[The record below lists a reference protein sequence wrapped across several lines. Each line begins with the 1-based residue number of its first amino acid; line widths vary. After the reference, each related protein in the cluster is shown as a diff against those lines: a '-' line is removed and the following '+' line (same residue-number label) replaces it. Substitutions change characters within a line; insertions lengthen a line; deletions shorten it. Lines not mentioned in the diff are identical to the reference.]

1 MKKILLL
8 GIITFSTL
16 TFAQEESYKISQVT
30 TDKGGTWGAIPA
42 ANGQLIFVDN
52 AANVNKDDIFN
63 SRLYVMERNSKELA
77 LPTFAKYEK
86 IGSPYISKDGSEFY
100 FTESGTVSSVL
111 KKGLL
116 SSGTII
122 HPLQIHISK
131 KGANGEWGEPV
142 PFQHNLATASSGDPC
157 LSPDGEYLY
166 FASDRAGGHGGID
179 IYRSKRNSDGTW
191 GEPENLGDK
200 INTSGDERF
209 PRFNSKGN
217 LYFSSTTN
225 STGGLDLFV
234 STRNGNSFGT
244 PTRLG
249 YPFNSEGDDFAVA
262 FVSDESGYLS
272 SSRTGSDHIYSF
284 EPVKGQ
290 IIRDTIK
297 IIEVK
302 KEELVRPDLIFAE
315 MLKNGS
321 LKYTYFDLNKHNIRQ
336 SENSKLIDLIIF
348 LRQYPTVELEL
359 PSYADCRGENSYNM
373 QLSKKRGD
381 AVKQYLV
388 STGGIDASRIVV
400 RDFGATNPVSDCDC
414 KKSKVCN
421 ESMYQLN
428 RRVEYKILKY

>member
-8 GIITFSTL
+8 GLILFSTVA
-16 TFAQEESYKISQVT
+16 FAQEESYKILQVT

-52 AANVNKDDIFN
+52 DADVNEDDIFN
-63 SRLYVMERNSKELA
+63 SRLHVLERNKELV
-77 LPTFAKYEK
+77 LPTFEKYEK
-86 IGSPYISKDGSEFY
+86 IGSPYISKDGNEFY
-100 FTESGTVSSVL
+100 FTESGTVSYVL

-116 SSGTII
+116 SSGII
-122 HPLQIHISK
+122 THPLQIQISK
-131 KGANGEWGEPV
+131 KGANGEWTEPV
-142 PFQHNLATASSGDPC
+142 SFQHNSPKASSGDPC

-166 FASDRAGGHGGID
+166 FASDREGGYGGID

-200 INTSGDERF
+200 INTAGNERF

-217 LYFSSTTN
+217 LYYSSSTN
-225 STGGLDLFV
+225 STGGLDLFM
-234 STRNGNSFGT
+234 SPRNGNSFGA

-262 FVSDESGYLS
+262 FVNDDSGYLS
-272 SSRTGSDHIYSF
+272 SSRTGSDHIYLF

-297 IIEVK
+297 VIEVK
-302 KEELVRPDLIFAE
+302 NEVVHPDLVFAE
-315 MLKNGS
+315 MLKNGT
-321 LKYTYFDLNKHNIRQ
+321 LKYIYFDFNKHNIRQ
-336 SENSKLIDLIIF
+336 SENSALINLIIF

-359 PSYADCRGENSYNM
+359 PAYADCRGEDSYNM
-373 QLSKKRGD
+373 QLSKKRGE

-388 STGGIDASRIVV
+388 STGGIDAKRIVIQSL
-400 RDFGATNPVSDCDC
+400 GATNPVSDCDC
-414 KKSKVCN
+414 KKAKAACN
-421 ESMYQLN
+421 ENLYQLN
-428 RRVEYKILKY
+428 RRVEFKLLKY